1 MNIAIRL
8 LVFMIVLSAGLQAQM
23 LNGRFV
29 TSAYGWERQMSDGE
43 STSHLRAYENVQL
56 NFGTKDIFV

>member
-8 LVFMIVLSAGLQAQM
+8 LMLTVVLSAGLQAQT

-29 TSAYGWERQMSDGE
+29 TSAYGWERQMSNGE
-43 STSHLRAYENVQL
+43 STSHMRL
-56 NFGTKDIFV
+56 